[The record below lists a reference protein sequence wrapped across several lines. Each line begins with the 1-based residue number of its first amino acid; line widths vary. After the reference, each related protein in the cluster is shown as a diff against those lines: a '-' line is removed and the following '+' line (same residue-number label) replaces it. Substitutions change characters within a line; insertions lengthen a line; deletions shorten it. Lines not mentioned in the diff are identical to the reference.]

1 MPPKQSSAGEFAIGQ
16 EELASIS
23 RDHNFTTLQQYGG
36 ASLPRNLFCYPTLYI
51 NEFSYSFV
59 SLHQVK
65 GLGELLKTSLE
76 KGIPGSDD
84 DLLKRKTAY
93 GSNTYPRKKPR
104 SFWVQFVTDC
114 EFLQLLY
121 VKLA

>member
-1 MPPKQSSAGEFAIGQ
+1 MPPKPRSAGEFPIEQ

-36 ASLPRNLFCYPTLYI
+36 ASLPRNLFCYLTLYI
-51 NEFSYSFV
+51 NVMIFLIVV
-59 SLHQVK
+59 SLYQVK
-65 GLGELLKTSLE
+65 GLGDLLKTSLE

-84 DLLKRKTAY
+84 DLLKRKNAY

-104 SFWVQFVTDC
+104 SFWVHFVTDC
-114 EFLQLLY
+114 EF
-121 VKLA
+121 VH